1 MSRGFSRDVGE
12 ATRAG
17 FGHGF
22 AGGRSA
28 VAGARDPVPP
38 YWITAQSN
46 CPEFSL
52 EFPIK
57 LPEQARAIR
66 IAEGSEVFGADK
78 EAALEGLL
86 RKYSSEFFEAG
97 LGYIRTLGEKTRVY
111 RIDIDHLTGKARR
124 A

>member
-1 MSRGFSRDVGE
+1 MSRGFSRDTGE

-28 VAGARDPVPP
+28 VPSARDPVPP

-57 LPEQARAIR
+57 LPEQAQAIR
-66 IAEGSEVFGADK
+66 IAVCGGPARDEETVCRGPGRQLR
-78 EAALEGLL
+78 ALCG
-86 RKYSSEFFEAG
+86 
-97 LGYIRTLGEKTRVY
+97 
-111 RIDIDHLTGKARR
+111 DH
-124 A
+124 